1 MKMMPS
7 SLTGDGQTSS
17 LISPRD
23 TPSVPRIMSP
33 DTIYVSPL
41 SQVETTIEDVQVSH
55 LVTLLNGETMVPT
68 PPSSS
73 T

>member
-1 MKMMPS
+1 MKMMQGGPNE
-7 SLTGDGQTSS
+7 DGQTSS

-41 SQVETTIEDVQVSH
+41 SQVGTTIEDV
-55 LVTLLNGETMVPT
+55 
-68 PPSSS
+68 
-73 T
+73 